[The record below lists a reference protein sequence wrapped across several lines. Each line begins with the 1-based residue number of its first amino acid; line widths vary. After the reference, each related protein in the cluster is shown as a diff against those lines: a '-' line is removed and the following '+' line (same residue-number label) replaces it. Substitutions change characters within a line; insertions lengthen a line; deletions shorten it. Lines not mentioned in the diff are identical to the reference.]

1 MATPRPASRALGT
14 DDRAVA
20 GVVGFVLVLAAAVT
34 YYSYAAQNEVP
45 RMGAENEREWDAD
58 VGAALVRLAH
68 TAGDRAG
75 TDTSVREVVPP
86 APDSPS
92 QSVMF
97 LAPLRSARATGSLS
111 FEPGCAS
118 ANAAHVVGAVTVGD
132 ITSGARGC
140 LTFRGETA
148 YAAPFAYQLELGGI
162 LRLQG
167 DDAAVLAG
175 PPFDVSATHI
185 ALTLIDM
192 RGDAQTLGVHSADA
206 PVTFSPRPGTL
217 ELGNT
222 QNAASVAW
230 TFTTDHPEAWR
241 DWYASRF
248 TAAGVPATT
257 SITCTDPGATGPA
270 RGPCDL
276 DITIA
281 QPTSLSISYGRYDI
295 DLG

>member
-1 MATPRPASRALGT
+1 MDRRSNMMQ

-45 RMGAENEREWDAD
+45 RIGAANEREWDAD

-68 TAGDRAG
+68 TAGERAG

-86 APDSPS
+86 APDAPS
-92 QSVMF
+92 QSVIF
-97 LAPLRSARATGSLS
+97 LAPLRSSRAAGSLS
-111 FEPGCAS
+111 FEPGCGGADLQ
-118 ANAAHVVGAVTVGD
+118 HLVGAVTIAD
-132 ITSGARGC
+132 ITAGARGC
-140 LTFRGETA
+140 LTFRGETS
-148 YAAPFAYQLELGGI
+148 YAESFAYQLELGGI
-162 LRLQG
+162 LRLQD

-175 PPFDVSATHI
+175 PPFDVTSSHI

-192 RGDAQTLGVHSADA
+192 RGSAQSLGVDSADA
-206 PVTFSPRPGTL
+206 PITLSPRPGAI
-217 ELGNT
+217 ELGST
-222 QNAASVAW
+222 PNAAAVSW
-230 TFTTDHPEAWR
+230 SLTTDHPEAWR

-257 SITCTDPGATGPA
+257 SITCADPSATGPA

-276 DITIA
+276 DIAIG
-281 QPTSLSISYGRYDI
+281 QPTSLSISYGRYDVA
-295 DLG
+295 LG